1 MAVKISLNQRLLE
14 FPGHAT
20 GWGSGVVTAGS
31 WVPSPGP
38 GTSCHRRRKKKKKLL
53 THTSKISG
61 GKFGFNHG
69 PRSQQCL
76 SLVSAFLFGVVE
88 N

>member
-14 FPGHAT
+14 FRGHAT

-38 GTSCHRRRKKKKKLL
+38 GTSCHRRRKKKKKNLALIMVPEVNSVYHLFLL
-53 THTSKISG
+53 
-61 GKFGFNHG
+61 F
-69 PRSQQCL
+69 
-76 SLVSAFLFGVVE
+76 SLVLLKI
-88 N
+88 NKRNLN